1 MRLTDEQKDR
11 RTDGRT
17 NRQNSHRYTASASH
31 AAW

>member
-17 NRQNSHRYTASASH
+17 NRQNSHR
-31 AAW
+31 